1 MPRIFYCGRVSGT
14 KATKMS
20 NLSWREGCEG
30 GDIGTRAFQ
39 SGGQGRSGGERRN
52 VEFIGCLRG
61 IGHEDN

>member
-1 MPRIFYCGRVSGT
+1 MPRIFYCRRVSGT

-20 NLSWREGCEG
+20 NLSWREGC
-30 GDIGTRAFQ
+30 DIGTRAFQ
-39 SGGQGRSGGERRN
+39 SGGQGCSGAERRN